1 MDWSNA
7 TFLVLDFETWS
18 PEDLLKRGVHNY
30 MRHPKT
36 KALCASYQ
44 KVRVAP
50 NGSKPA
56 VRYGN
61 GDLFLQKPH
70 VDKQEWEK
78 LFSLVNSSVLVAHNL
93 EFEWLMLRRMARE
106 LGYYFKPLGLV
117 DTAALSQA
125 LGLGRS
131 LRQAGAM
138 VGASKL
144 DEDGSLIATFSTGPE
159 MTPDELINH
168 PRYGDLLD
176 YCAQD
181 VEVTTQLLS
190 RFDVDLMQRESD
202 RLEAALLMNDTG
214 WPVDMDS
221 VRSMKAM
228 ADINKEEAFQAF
240 LRDYPDTPETF
251 FGSAKQLRQF
261 TRDRGIVMD
270 SFDEQHV
277 TAMVRKLEA
286 QRLTSENE
294 EQVLDM
300 LYIKQLLGGSGL
312 SKLDVIERM
321 IGDDDR
327 LRGQYM
333 HIGAGQ
339 SYRTTGVGV
348 QMQNLKRLP
357 PQFADLPHALKIWEK
372 EGRPDYRWTNDNL
385 GKNLRQV
392 FNVKEPG
399 RLIVGDF
406 SSVESRA
413 LAWVAGAEWKLAEFR
428 RGKDM
433 YKVMAARIFHTPYED
448 VVKAQRQIG
457 KVGELSCGYN
467 AGGPAVQ
474 DYGAKM
480 GIELSA
486 VEAADLVRNWR
497 RVNVEIVA
505 LWAELDDA
513 LRRAVSR
520 PGTSQSVELPHGS
533 ITVISS
539 TTLPSINKQHP
550 GAEDLTVFIDMDG
563 LQPFSRVLR
572 GVYKMGT
579 SLVYHKPSPTKT
591 GPLWRDYYVSAKTK
605 RRVKNTI
612 YGGKLTGI
620 VIQSLCREL
629 FMDIMVAASE
639 WTQSL
644 SSYTGVKLVGQFH
657 DELVLEYTPTTLGIG
672 VVEVAQGLEI
682 LMSTCSLPGFP
693 LEAEVA
699 MDRRYIK

>member
-1 MDWSNA
+1 MDWSSA

-18 PEDLLKRGVHNY
+18 PVDLRKRGVHNY

-44 KVRVAP
+44 KVRVSP
-50 NGSKPA
+50 LGTKPA
-56 VRYGN
+56 VRDGN
-61 GDLFLQKPH
+61 GDLFLHDPN
-70 VDKQEWEK
+70 VDKQNWAT

-93 EFEWLMLRRMARE
+93 EFEWLMLRRRAGE
-106 LGYYFKPLGLV
+106 LGYTFKPLGLV
-117 DTAALSQA
+117 DTAALAQA

-144 DEDGSLIATFSTGPE
+144 DEDGSLISTFSTGPE
-159 MTPDELINH
+159 MTPGELINH
-168 PRYGDLLD
+168 PRYIDLLE

-190 RFDVDLMQRESD
+190 RFDIDLMQRESP
-202 RLEAALLMNDTG
+202 RLEAALLMNDAG

-221 VRSMKAM
+221 VRSMRAM

-240 LRDYPDTPETF
+240 CRAYPGTPETF
-251 FGSAKQLRQF
+251 FGSSKQLRQF
-261 TRDRGIVMD
+261 TRDRGITMD

-286 QRLTSENE
+286 RRRTEDE

-300 LYIKQLLGGSGL
+300 LHTKQLLGGSGL

-333 HIGAGQ
+333 HVGAGQ
-339 SYRTTGVGV
+339 TYRTTGVGV

-357 PQFADLPHALKIWEK
+357 PQPFDLPYFLRVWEK
-372 EGRPDYRWTNDNL
+372 DGRLGYSWSNEDL

-413 LAWVAGAEWKLAEFR
+413 LAWVAGAEWKLEEFR
-428 RGKDM
+428 QGKDM
-433 YKVMAARIFHTPYED
+433 YKVMAERIFHTPYGD

-474 DYGAKM
+474 DYAAKM

-505 LWAELDDA
+505 LWAELDNA

-520 PGTSQSVELPHGS
+520 PGTSQDVELPRGH
-533 ITVISS
+533 ITVTSS
-539 TTLPSINKQHP
+539 TTLASIDKQHP

-572 GVYKMGT
+572 GVYRLGT

-591 GPLWRDYYVSAKTK
+591 GPLWRDYYTSTKTK

-629 FMDIMVAASE
+629 FMDIMVAVSE
-639 WTQSL
+639 WTQSF
-644 SSYTGVKLVGQFH
+644 SHTDVKLVGQFH
-657 DELVLEYTPTTLGIG
+657 DELVLEYTPTNFG
-672 VVEVAQGLEI
+672 VGVGEMADGLKA
-682 LMSTCSLPGFP
+682 LMSTCNLPGFP